1 MTADAVAVVGAGPV
15 GLTLAL
21 RLSQFG
27 VPVTVLERA
36 ERRRGEGSKALCMQR
51 ETLESWAL
59 LGFGQRVAD
68 RGVAWALGRTY
79 FQDTE
84 LFQTAL
90 PATDEHFPPFVNVSQ
105 TEVEALMVAAA
116 EREPLITL
124 RWGCTV
130 SAVRVGPDGVRLTGD
145 GPDVTARY
153 AVGADGA
160 RSAVRRAAGIGFPGH
175 SHADQFLIADI
186 RARLP
191 FPAERRFWFDPPWNP
206 GRTVLIHPQPEDVW
220 RIDWQV
226 PPEFD
231 LAAEQA
237 DGRLDERIRRIVGST
252 PYEPVW
258 LTVYRFHQR
267 MAERFRVGRLL
278 LAGDAAHLMSPFGAR
293 GLNSGVGDAMN
304 LAWRLAAAL
313 ADPRRADELLD
324 AYADERMHA
333 ARENLGVTDAT
344 MRFMVPES
352 DETRAE
358 RDATLRASVH
368 DPEQRARVDSG
379 RLCTPTVYPWAAG
392 RLVGAVLPDAP
403 VQPVR
408 GTAATRLR
416 ELVATHPVRLHV
428 GVRAREGSDVEV
440 IGLADGVP
448 SGDHPVVRDVA
459 GLVAARLGAA
469 PTVVEV
475 RPDGY
480 VEAVRA
486 VVP

>member
-1 MTADAVAVVGAGPV
+1 
-15 GLTLAL
+15 
-21 RLSQFG
+21 
-27 VPVTVLERA
+27 
-36 ERRRGEGSKALCMQR
+36 
-51 ETLESWAL
+51 
-59 LGFGQRVAD
+59 
-68 RGVAWALGRTY
+68 
-79 FQDTE
+79 
-84 LFQTAL
+84 
-90 PATDEHFPPFVNVSQ
+90 
-105 TEVEALMVAAA
+105 
-116 EREPLITL
+116 
-124 RWGCTV
+124 
-130 SAVRVGPDGVRLTGD
+130 
-145 GPDVTARY
+145 
-153 AVGADGA
+153 
-160 RSAVRRAAGIGFPGH
+160 
-175 SHADQFLIADI
+175 
-186 RARLP
+186 
-191 FPAERRFWFDPPWNP
+191 
-206 GRTVLIHPQPEDVW
+206 
-220 RIDWQV
+220 
-226 PPEFD
+226 
-231 LAAEQA
+231 
-237 DGRLDERIRRIVGST
+237 
-252 PYEPVW
+252 
-258 LTVYRFHQR
+258 
-267 MAERFRVGRLL
+267 
-278 LAGDAAHLMSPFGAR
+278 
-293 GLNSGVGDAMN
+293 
-304 LAWRLAAAL
+304 
-313 ADPRRADELLD
+313 
-324 AYADERMHA
+324 MHA

-448 SGDHPVVRDVA
+448 PGDHPVVRDVA